1 MKKSN
6 LKKQNPT
13 SNLES
18 NKSNNSYRQQINISS
33 LNKNN
38 NNNNNLSNNINPNA
52 PILSD
57 INSNKMNP
65 QSYIQNNKQP
75 NLYFDNDTTSEN
87 IKVCLRIRPMSIQ
100 EKSRNDTSCLEVVSN
115 EQLILI
121 HKNLRRSYTFNI
133 VFGPESSQE
142 DVFFNCS
149 IDKLIDSALDGY
161 SVTIFAY
168 GQTGSGKT
176 YTIMG
181 RDDAINEKI
190 LSNTKFSGIMPKSIK
205 YIWSTVRTRPEKF
218 YIKVS
223 FLEIYNEQINDLLN
237 PTNNNLQI
245 RWDQKQGFFVEGLL
259 VIECKKPEDIVEII
273 LQGTKN
279 RKKGSHELNKDS
291 SRSHC
296 ILTVYLISEYEN
308 SGNTYKKYGK
318 ISFVDLA
325 GSERLK
331 ETHSQGGMVKET
343 GNINKSLFVLGKVI
357 SSLTDKKNINQ
368 HIPYRDSKLTMLLM
382 DSVGGTAK
390 TLMIACVSPSNVYS
404 DETMSTLNYASR
416 TMNIKNK
423 PLVQMDS
430 KERVQEGLK
439 EENELYSEEN
449 EFLKNEFMKLLGV
462 VPDIHNGGLT
472 NEDIENY
479 KISQGFK
486 NNEEMDKEIEKLK
499 SENEELKKIKNNQLI
514 ENKNLEEENNVLN
527 AKLINLENV
536 FIGSEIMNNQ
546 DSGLANISD
555 VNYNVSAIME
565 ENKELK
571 KTIDKLEFDKI
582 QLKEMIARG
591 ENPGMKIY
599 NDSVEFE
606 NMKDQNTKLARR
618 VEFLQKRERELLE
631 TIMKLKMENN
641 V

>member
-6 LKKQNPT
+6 SKKKA
-13 SNLES
+13 NLPSIE
-18 NKSNNSYRQQINISS
+18 NTKSNNSYRQQINISN
-33 LNKNN
+33 LNNQNN
-38 NNNNNLSNNINPNA
+38 NGYSLSNNINQNSKNYPE
-52 PILSD
+52 
-57 INSNKMNP
+57 INYGP
-65 QSYIQNNKQP
+65 QSYSNGHQP
-75 NLYFDNDTTSEN
+75 NLDFDNDINSEN
-87 IKVCLRIRPMSIQ
+87 IKVCLRIRPMSLQ
-100 EKSRNDTSCLEVVSN
+100 EKSRNDTSCIEPVSN
-115 EQLILI
+115 DQLILS

-133 VFGPESSQE
+133 VFAPESSQE
-142 DVFFNCS
+142 DIFFNCS

-190 LSNTKFSGIMPKSIK
+190 LSNNKFSGIMPKSIK
-205 YIWSTVRTRPEKF
+205 YIWSTVGNRQQKY

-237 PTNNNLQI
+237 PTNTNLQI

-259 VIECKKPEDIVEII
+259 VIECKKPQDIVEII

-279 RKKGSHELNKDS
+279 RKKGSHDLNKDS
-291 SRSHC
+291 SRSHT
-296 ILTVYLISEYEN
+296 ILTVYLISEYN
-308 SGNTYKKYGK
+308 SGGESYKKYGK

-331 ETHSQGGMVKET
+331 ETNSKGGMLKET

-357 SSLTDKKNINQ
+357 SSLTDKKNTNQ

-382 DSVGGTAK
+382 DSIGGTAK
-390 TLMIACVSPSNVYS
+390 TLMIACVSPSSVYS

-430 KERVQEGLK
+430 KERAAEGLR
-439 EENELYSEEN
+439 EEN
-449 EFLKNEFMKLLGV
+449 EFLKNEFMKLLGM
-462 VPDIHNGGLT
+462 VPDINSGGLT

-486 NNEEMDKEIEKLK
+486 SNEEIDREIERLK
-499 SENEELKKIKNNQLI
+499 VENDELRKIKETQMK
-514 ENKNLEEENNVLN
+514 ENKNLSDENNILN
-527 AKLINLENV
+527 NKLINLENV

-555 VNYNVSAIME
+555 TNYNVSAIMV

-571 KTIDKLEFDKI
+571 KTIDKLEMDKI
-582 QLKEMIARG
+582 QLQEIISRG
-591 ENPGMKIY
+591 KNPGMKIY

-606 NMKDQNTKLARR
+606 NMKEQNSKLVRR

-641 V
+641 I